1 MRVLLAREIDRL
13 VRDIRALPDRSQRRA
28 ILLDRLRALRTQ
40 QLQHEVAYRPRR
52 KRTA

>member
-28 ILLDRLRALRTQ
+28 VLLDRLRMLRTK
-40 QLQHEVAYRPRR
+40 QLKSEIRVGRR
-52 KRTA
+52 KASA